1 MLLLEELGTTTSL
14 RHIVSIFFQT
24 PLVYGG
30 DDSLE
35 EQNGMDRL
43 LLFSVDVCGWNYD
56 SRRSAEMGSP
66 ILVLSGLIFPHNISP
81 KSEVEI
87 EMDLE
92 ILDSR
97 ISRDKL
103 PGLKIQKLEIQCV

>member
-1 MLLLEELGTTTSL
+1 MRWMVADIENVRTPRKNARTPRKNATRERLAFLHGIPERQAFSAGLLL
-14 RHIVSIFFQT
+14 
-24 PLVYGG
+24 
-30 DDSLE
+30 
-35 EQNGMDRL
+35 L
-43 LLFSVDVCGWNYD
+43 LLLLL
-56 SRRSAEMGSP
+56 AEMGSP

-92 ILDSR
+92 ILDYR